1 MNQKSPA
8 PAGLFTERIFA
19 MRTEAQK
26 KADAKYKAAHTVR
39 LVIDLYKSTDS
50 EIIEKL
56 GSVESKAGYIKQLI
70 REDLK
75 KV

>member
-1 MNQKSPA
+1 
-8 PAGLFTERIFA
+8 